1 MQIGNILPIAVAL
14 AMDAFAVAIATGIFL
29 KTIHFRQFFRL
40 SWHFGLFQALM
51 PIIGWFAGSLIQS
64 YIEQYGHYIAF
75 VLLVLVGLNMIRE
88 AFHDEKDKE
97 EKRDPTKGLSL
108 VILSVATSIDAL
120 VVGFS
125 ISLLNISIW
134 FSALIIGLV
143 AGVFTILGL
152 LLGKKVSTLGR
163 FSRYAEAGGGIILIV
178 IGLKILFEYHSIRL
192 F

>member
-1 MQIGNILPIAVAL
+1 M
-14 AMDAFAVAIATGIFL
+14 
-29 KTIHFRQFFRL
+29 
-40 SWHFGLFQALM
+40 
-51 PIIGWFAGSLIQS
+51 
-64 YIEQYGHYIAF
+64 
-75 VLLVLVGLNMIRE
+75 
-88 AFHDEKDKE
+88 
-97 EKRDPTKGLSL
+97 
-108 VILSVATSIDAL
+108 
-120 VVGFS
+120 VGFS